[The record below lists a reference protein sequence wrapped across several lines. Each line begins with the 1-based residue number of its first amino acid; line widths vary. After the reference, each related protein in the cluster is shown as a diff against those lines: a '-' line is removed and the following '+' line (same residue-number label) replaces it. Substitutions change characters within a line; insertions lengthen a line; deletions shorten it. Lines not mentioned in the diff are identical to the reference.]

1 MFGGPN
7 DLAPNLL
14 PIDTVV
20 QLLIHEA
27 DYCDIV
33 TPDKIQAMANL
44 RTGLRVLC
52 RPDDPLDGLVEDNVG
67 DLVTGQKCADQRPSI
82 DCDDQDFL

>member
-1 MFGGPN
+1 MFGCPN

-20 QLLIHEA
+20 QLLIHKA

-33 TPDKIQAMANL
+33 TPNKIQAMADL

-52 RPDDPLDGLVEDNVG
+52 RPDDPLDGLVEDDVG
-67 DLVTGQKCADQRPSI
+67 DLVAG
-82 DCDDQDFL
+82 